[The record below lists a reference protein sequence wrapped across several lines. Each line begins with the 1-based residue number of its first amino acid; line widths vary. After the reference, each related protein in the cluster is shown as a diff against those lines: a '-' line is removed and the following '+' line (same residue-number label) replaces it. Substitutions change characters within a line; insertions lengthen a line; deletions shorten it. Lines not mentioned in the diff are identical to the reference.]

1 MARNGT
7 MSPTQHVHGIVTFLT
22 LGWFDALA
30 RQQVNDAATF
40 ARLLLQPLADDVRR
54 WTWLHERY
62 FCDGTQQ
69 PNRTWAYAA
78 FILFYYYS
86 QFSVSNTVV

>member
-7 MSPTQHVHGIVTFLT
+7 FPPPQRLHDVVTFST
-22 LGWFDALA
+22 TGWFDALA

-40 ARLLLQPLADDVRR
+40 SRLLLQPLADDVRR